1 MLWIKWYDFTNWLLE
16 WIDNFSKNQRF
27 VFGTWLA
34 DQALDVMETLAA
46 AIYTQQKA
54 ALLLTA
60 NLPIEKLWW
69 LVRLTDRSLNPHS

>member
-1 MLWIKWYDFTNWLLE
+1 MLLIKWYNFTSWLLE

-27 VFGTWLA
+27 VFGTRLA

-46 AIYTQQKA
+46 AVYTQQKA